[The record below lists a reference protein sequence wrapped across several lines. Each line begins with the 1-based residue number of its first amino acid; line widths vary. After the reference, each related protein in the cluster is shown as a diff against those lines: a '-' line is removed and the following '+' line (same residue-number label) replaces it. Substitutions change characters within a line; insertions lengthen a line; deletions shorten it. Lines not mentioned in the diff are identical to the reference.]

1 MEAAFDACFRAADLD
16 RDGQISCQEAV
27 AFFKGSG
34 LPQPVLAQIWTY
46 ADKNRTGFLG
56 REDFYNSLK
65 LVTVAQSGRELTPD
79 IVKSELFGPA
89 AAKIPAPRIN
99 VSTAAPQ
106 TNSVA
111 SPLNATQTLGSGQQ
125 NPAVRV
131 PQVPPGAS
139 SNPQVNTHLPPRKR
153 LLAGLRTAATSCDA
167 TEPLPSS
174 LASGDLIARLREMA
188 LAANASG
195 SSPEEMI
202 EAARVAA
209 EAAAASAVAACAAAA
224 EKAAVAAKA
233 RAAARAAMEFLDSF
247 SMTGTSRNGL
257 QFKVKSRKKHV
268 QVKTLYRPNGSLG
281 DAPKPRRRKQSDEEI
296 ARNLHRAMNS
306 SPRISNTG
314 PPKRPR
320 GTASNGKD
328 RAAPGEGGGDA
339 CNGSTH
345 APVEA
350 GSGLPNGCS
359 EGKSSETTVPM
370 FKHEGPH
377 NGGDNP
383 SRHAAKSSGDVTDN
397 GVGTG
402 NLSAARKVMI
412 KRKEL
417 VLNQHNNKETEP
429 SVQPIGQDESK
440 ANGNETEKH
449 GSPADAKAPG
459 DGVVPM
465 KITSVWK
472 FKKLKT
478 SHCSSDSKVLHN
490 VCSSPTAAETSASV
504 KAD

>member
-1 MEAAFDACFRAADLD
+1 MNCDLEMEPSDL
-16 RDGQISCQEAV
+16 
-27 AFFKGSG
+27 
-34 LPQPVLAQIWTY
+34 
-46 ADKNRTGFLG
+46 
-56 REDFYNSLK
+56 
-65 LVTVAQSGRELTPD
+65 
-79 IVKSELFGPA
+79 
-89 AAKIPAPRIN
+89 
-99 VSTAAPQ
+99 
-106 TNSVA
+106 
-111 SPLNATQTLGSGQQ
+111 
-125 NPAVRV
+125 
-131 PQVPPGAS
+131 
-139 SNPQVNTHLPPRKR
+139 NTHLPPRKR

-167 TEPLPSS
+167 AEPLPSP
-174 LASGDLIARLREMA
+174 LASGDLAARLREMA
-188 LAANASG
+188 LAANASA

-202 EAARVAA
+202 EAARAAA
-209 EAAAASAVAACAAAA
+209 EAATDAAAAARAAAA

-247 SMTGTSRNGL
+247 SRTGTSRNGL

-268 QVKTLYRPNGSLG
+268 QVKMLYRPNGTLG

-306 SPRISNTG
+306 SPRISHTG

-320 GTASNGKD
+320 GKAGDGKD
-328 RAAPGEGGGDA
+328 GAAPGEGNREGRDDA
-339 CNGSTH
+339 CNGSSTH
-345 APVEA
+345 APIEA
-350 GSGLPNGCS
+350 GGGLSNGCC
-359 EGKSSETTVPM
+359 EEKSSETTVPL
-370 FKHEGPH
+370 FKHGGPDD
-377 NGGDNP
+377 GGDDP
-383 SRHAAKSSGDVTDN
+383 SRHAAKSRGDVTDN

-402 NLSAARKVMI
+402 NLSAARKVKI

-417 VLNQHNNKETEP
+417 LLNQHNNKETEEPKETEP
-429 SVQPIGQDESK
+429 SVQPIGQDEPK
-440 ANGNETEKH
+440 TNGNGTEKH

-459 DGVVPM
+459 DGTASM

>member
-1 MEAAFDACFRAADLD
+1 MEPSDL
-16 RDGQISCQEAV
+16 
-27 AFFKGSG
+27 
-34 LPQPVLAQIWTY
+34 
-46 ADKNRTGFLG
+46 
-56 REDFYNSLK
+56 
-65 LVTVAQSGRELTPD
+65 
-79 IVKSELFGPA
+79 
-89 AAKIPAPRIN
+89 
-99 VSTAAPQ
+99 
-106 TNSVA
+106 
-111 SPLNATQTLGSGQQ
+111 
-125 NPAVRV
+125 
-131 PQVPPGAS
+131 
-139 SNPQVNTHLPPRKR
+139 NTHLPPRKR

-167 TEPLPSS
+167 TEPLPSP
-174 LASGDLIARLREMA
+174 LASGDLAARLREMA

-202 EAARVAA
+202 EAARAAA
-209 EAAAASAVAACAAAA
+209 EAAADAAAAARAAAA

-247 SMTGTSRNGL
+247 SRTGTSRNGL

-268 QVKTLYRPNGSLG
+268 QVKTLYRPNGTLG

-306 SPRISNTG
+306 SPRISHTG
-314 PPKRPR
+314 SPKRPR
-320 GTASNGKD
+320 GTSGDVKD
-328 RAAPGEGGGDA
+328 GAAAAHGEGGGDA
-339 CNGSTH
+339 CNGSSTH
-345 APVEA
+345 APIEA
-350 GSGLPNGCS
+350 GSSLPNGCS
-359 EGKSSETTVPM
+359 EGKSSETA
-370 FKHEGPH
+370 KREGPH
-377 NGGDNP
+377 AGGDDR

-402 NLSAARKVMI
+402 NLNAARKVKI

-417 VLNQHNNKETEP
+417 VLNQHNNKETEEPKETEP

-440 ANGNETEKH
+440 ANGNGTEKH

-459 DGVVPM
+459 DGIAPM

-478 SHCSSDSKVLHN
+478 SHCSSDSKVLQN